1 MVRKAA
7 VVAMSVGAL
16 VAGCTSEDVASPTD
30 SETHAQEVYGH
41 YQDAAGGRV
50 RFDVTTVESGRV
62 NAVLGRS
69 VNELLGVPDFRLT
82 LEELGTEITSVKQQA
97 RDAATDEWAQPV
109 MLSTFASLG
118 RDLDEG
124 TYRILSVHTEL
135 EGKQLTHRALQVCFG
150 SDGCVVMDPAVERL
164 ESFAED
170 RARLLAEGWKV
181 ETKVQELGDVRPQ
194 AVCTL
199 SSNFNAVSRSLTWSS
214 RTITYKNLY
223 GITVVT
229 HRLGGQQTGISCY
242 VSSGSCRAGTF
253 GYSNA
258 SSCDANLGFNCDCAN
273 TGAQSGATTPAAR
286 AWSETKCEHK
296 NVLQGSAN
304 VSWSRGGTGAN
315 FSISWSTS
323 GGTVNSNGG
332 TQYDTCGWH

>member
-1 MVRKAA
+1 MARTAV
-7 VVAMSVGAL
+7 VVAMGFGAWL
-16 VAGCTSEDVASPTD
+16 VGCTSGDVASPTD
-30 SETHAQEVYGH
+30 TDEHAQDVYGH
-41 YQDAAGGRV
+41 YQDAANGLV
-50 RFDVTTVESGRV
+50 RFDLTTVEAGRV
-62 NAVLGRS
+62 SDVLDRS
-69 VNELLGVPDFRLT
+69 VNELLGVPPFRLT
-82 LEELGTEITSVKQQA
+82 LQELGTELTAVEQRA

-118 RDLDEG
+118 RELEDA
-124 TYRILSVHTEL
+124 TYRILAVQTEL
-135 EGKQLTHRALQVCFG
+135 EGKHLSHRALQVCFG
-150 SDGCVVMDPAVERL
+150 ADGCVVMDPVVERL

-181 ETKVQELGDVRPQ
+181 ETKVQELGEVRPQ

-199 SSNFNAVSRSLTWSS
+199 SSNHAAVSRSLTWSS

-273 TGAQSGATTPAAR
+273 TGAQSGATTPSAR

-332 TQYDTCGWH
+332 TQYDTCAWH